1 MSDVPAVTDTTFEA
15 EVLKAEL
22 PVLVDFFAEWCGP
35 CKRLAPTV
43 DEVSRELAGK
53 VKVVKVDIDGS
64 QESAG
69 RFGITAV
76 PTLVLFKEG
85 KEWGRL
91 LGLATKRKIMEL
103 IDTAK

>member
-1 MSDVPAVTDTTFEA
+1 MSDVPAVTDATFEA

-64 QESAG
+64 QASAG
-69 RFGITAV
+69 KYGITAV

-91 LGLATKRKIMEL
+91 LGLATKRKVMEL